1 MLLNYFMIH
10 VFGAN
15 TGKEELDS
23 ITSSIKNNW
32 MGCGPKV
39 EQFEKLFT
47 ERLERPFVAV
57 NNGSNA
63 LHLAVK
69 LLNLPKGSEII
80 LPSFTFIACAN
91 AILLE
96 GHHPVFADVELDGNI
111 SIRTLEQV
119 LTPKTKAIMT
129 VHYAGKPACVESFGL
144 PLIEDVAH
152 AVDSKIGTRYCGA
165 FGTVAAFSFDP
176 IKNLATPDMGGV
188 VCDDLDKAKALRHC
202 GLKGSGFDKS
212 GGSKWWVDSFEDV
225 FPKYMPNDVSAS
237 VALVQL
243 EKLKEN
249 QAKRKRIWDIYQSAF
264 GKLNWLET
272 PCESLP
278 YEQHS
283 YFTYLIRVK
292 AYRDKFAV
300 YLKENG
306 VYTTL
311 RFHPIHMTFNIY
323 NNLPNTELLA
333 ETGLNLP
340 LHPRM
345 SDSEISMVVDL
356 VCKAF

>member
-1 MLLNYFMIH
+1 MIH

-15 TGKEELDS
+15 TGKEEINS
-23 ITSSIKNNW
+23 IISSMENNW

-39 EQFEKLFT
+39 ETFENFFSQ
-47 ERLERPFVAV
+47 RLGRPFVAV

-69 LLNLPKGSEII
+69 LLNLPKNSEII

-91 AILLE
+91 AVLLE
-96 GHHPVFADVELDGNI
+96 GHIPVFADVELDGNL
-111 SIRTLEQV
+111 SIRTIERV
-119 LTPKTKAIMT
+119 VTNRTKAIMT

-152 AVDSKIGTRYCGA
+152 AVDSKIGTRYCGT
-165 FGTVAAFSFDP
+165 FGNVSAFSFEP

-188 VCDDLDKAKALRHC
+188 ACDDPDKVKALRHC

-212 GGSKWWVDSFEDV
+212 GGNRWWVDVFDDI
-225 FPKYMPNDVSAS
+225 FPKYMPNDISAS
-237 VALVQL
+237 VALCQL
-243 EKLKEN
+243 EKLNEN
-249 QAKRKRIWDIYQSAF
+249 QARRKYIWDTYQDAF
-264 GKLNWLET
+264 KNLSWLER
-272 PCESLP
+272 PADPLS

-283 YFTYLIRVK
+283 YFTYLIRCQE
-292 AYRDKFAV
+292 RDKLAL

-311 RFHPIHMTFNIY
+311 RFYPIHMTFKEGK
-323 NNLPNTELLA
+323 LPNTELLA
-333 ETGLNLP
+333 KTGLNLP

-345 SDSEISMVVDL
+345 SDTEINKVVEL
-356 VCKAF
+356 ICQVF